1 MKIAGAQLEL
11 ASSHLRFQESSVEE
25 SLRMW
30 VGPRRPDFEGNNP
43 GRGGPPAL
51 PPSAQAAISEAGRNA
66 QAQGLEEEI
75 DEAMDDDAGLR
86 LIRAMLEYLLGRKIK
101 VYEAKELDEQAALPA
116 ARNAENAPERAGF
129 GIEYDYRSVYAES
142 EATSFSASGKVTTA
156 DGQQIEFSLDLSME
170 RSFYREESFSLRA
183 GDAVL
188 KDPLVLNFAGN
199 AAQLGN
205 TRFKFD
211 LDADGT
217 AEDMPFVTG
226 GSGFLVFDRNGDGKV
241 NNGLELFG
249 PRTGNGF
256 AELAELDSDENGWID
271 ENDTAWAELRLWTKD
286 ADGRDQLRTLLDA
299 NVGALALA
307 HVATPFA
314 LKDGDN
320 ATLGQIRSSGVFL
333 QEDGG
338 AGTMQQIDIAV

>member
-11 ASSHLRFQESSVEE
+11 ASSHVSIQESSVEE
-25 SLRMW
+25 KLRMW
-30 VGPRRPDFEGNNP
+30 IGPRRPNFEGENP

-51 PPSAQAAISEAGRNA
+51 PPSAQADISEAGRSA
-66 QAQGLEEEI
+66 QANGLEEQI

-86 LIRAMLEYLLGRKIK
+86 LIRAMLEYLLGRKIN
-101 VYEAKELDEQAALPA
+101 VYKPEAQGEQKPSAAQE
-116 ARNAENAPERAGF
+116 RGNAPERAGF

-142 EATSFSASGKVTTA
+142 ESTTFSASGKVLTA

-170 RSFYREESFSLRA
+170 RSFYREESFGLRA

-188 KDPLVLNFAGN
+188 KDPLVLNFAGT

-205 TRFKFD
+205 THFKFD

-217 AEDMPFVTG
+217 AEDMPFVSG

-271 ENDTAWAELRLWTKD
+271 ESDEAWGDLRLWTKD
-286 ADGRDQLRTLLDA
+286 ADGGDQLRTLLDA

-314 LKDGDN
+314 LKDAEN
-320 ATLGQIRSSGVFL
+320 STLGQIRSSGVFL